1 MTQAP
6 AFSVS
11 QTFSPA
17 PRQEFRFDRHYLL
30 YASSGSMRLEAGGTG
45 WSLPP
50 ARAALIRADEPIDVT
65 ITATIACRS
74 VLFAP
79 ESFPPPDA
87 GVSVFD
93 VSPLAR
99 ELILECARWGPDAG
113 ELPAYAAS
121 IFSALAG
128 VVWQAARNPVALQL
142 PLARSE
148 TVRRAIELTEAGL
161 QEDLTFTALAREVA
175 TSERSLARRFS
186 DELGMTWRQ
195 TQQRLRVI
203 RAVEALAA
211 SDRPVTDIAFSLGY
225 NSMSAFNAAFRALTG
240 KTPTEYRASFRTGE

>member
-1 MTQAP
+1 MTAP
-6 AFSVS
+6 PAYSVA
-11 QTFSPA
+11 QTFPAA
-17 PRQEFRFDRHYLL
+17 PRGRFQFDRHYLL
-30 YASSGSMRLEAGGTG
+30 YASSGSMRLDAEGTA

-65 ITATIACRS
+65 ITTTIACRS

-79 ESFPPPDA
+79 EIYPAPDA

-99 ELILECARWGPDAG
+99 ELILECAQWGPETDG
-113 ELPAYAAS
+113 QSGYATS
-121 IFSALAG
+121 LFQALAN
-128 VVWQAARNPVALQL
+128 VAWQAASNPLRL
-142 PLARSE
+142 SMPLARSD

-161 QEDLTFTALAREVA
+161 TEDLGFADLARQLA
-175 TSERSLARRFS
+175 TSERSLARHFS

-195 TQQRLRVI
+195 AQQRLRVI

-240 KTPTEYRASFRTGE
+240 KTPSEYRASFRPAE